1 MALFGLFRKKKK
13 NDYIYESDNLYEK
26 IKADSER
33 DVGEMYAPLD
43 KDLIEQAIVEEKVK
57 SKFNDGKTYVEGIC
71 EQMVICSGRIESAKK
86 EYEAVNSY
94 INDIMAIENME
105 EPFKGNV
112 EYYARRIITLRE
124 DKKSMKQASTK
135 IPESRYVYM
144 QKHEDEIRDILKE
157 MYDDEKECQ
166 RLKTD
171 MHHIEGEKVALK
183 YEKRDAIEKLNL
195 IRKLAKLGV
204 ITAVMAILILV
215 GAQITTGKNY
225 VIGVYVVLVA
235 ALTMAAALIAY
246 NQKYTASLR
255 MSELKLNKAVGLMNK
270 YKLLYVNVKSRLE
283 YEYESNGVK
292 SSYELNDLRRLYL
305 NAKKEHEAFHL
316 NSDNTFKAVE
326 GLTAELEKMHL
337 YDASVWPSQ
346 VDAILNPSEMTEI
359 RHTLNVRRQKL
370 RESISFN
377 TNTLENCKDR
387 IHKIIEKNPAMAKD
401 ILAMLDKYE
410 QQM

>member
-292 SSYELNDLRRLYL
+292 SSYELNDLWRLYL

>member
-166 RLKTD
+166 SLKTA

-292 SSYELNDLRRLYL
+292 SSYELNDLWRLYL